1 MQWEI
6 FTTGGGYYLY
16 DVFNMLA
23 AYTGSGN
30 FRNLI
35 QIGIVIGIGWSAVQL
50 AFGGNLSSMMK
61 YIMTMVVVMML
72 ALMPKSSVVIIDKTS
87 GTIPVYG
94 IVDNVPTSI
103 AILGHYTSAVSYYVT
118 GQMETLLS
126 TPTDLTYQKNGILFG
141 STLLAQA
148 ANWRAVSPTIHE
160 NLVNYMQQCTIDPAN
175 LGHVDLELL
184 ATNGDMESF
193 ITANM
198 PASMAYYDVVTGQ
211 TRTCSSG
218 WADVRA
224 SVTAEVNAVLAQKS
238 ARLFQGANA
247 SGAANIARLQG
258 TLEDFQGL
266 MAMSSASAVQTIK
279 QAMYVNALDDGM
291 MRFIATSGN
300 SAAMDIYQV
309 ARADIQTRSSYA
321 AIGANAAKWVPLLK
335 IVFETLYYAAF
346 PLAVLM
352 MMTPM
357 GPAVLKG
364 YCGGF
369 VWIAAWEP
377 LSAILH
383 SIVIKASSGF
393 YRSAGAVTSD
403 GTVSDVV
410 LSWANHFGIRAVEQ
424 DVGTVAGFLM
434 MSVPFLASAIM
445 FGANRMT
452 GMATSMLNVSQGA
465 AIETGR
471 EAATGSIGLGN
482 LSMNNYAG
490 NKMNMSSVMDTGR
503 ESITAGNGGIV
514 TRNSDGTFSIQA
526 GSSVSNGGINAQAS
540 QMVRSELSRRAEE
553 SRTAASS
560 AASELSDYIANGA
573 SELTAFSRSVTSGEL
588 SSSGKSNDITQNG
601 TMAVRNAFSKVEE
614 FAQRHGV
621 STDLAMRAAL
631 TGQVQAEAGV
641 GVSASVGLAA
651 TGSLDGKSGEEFS
664 EVVRAAQDS
673 GLTHE
678 LARISSV
685 RNSLG
690 TSRTDGSSQGASED
704 VRFSLDEGQRMAETY
719 LSRIDEAETYAAA
732 ASRMESA
739 GVALDTNLN
748 QMFAN
753 QLIANGYHPLEDAPR
768 IMSPVTPEQM
778 EAKDRIIGTMVDQIV
793 DQMVPAAPADRTAGY
808 TVERDRSG
816 FATVPA
822 EEATFRD
829 GETVSAPGLRA
840 DVAAASEFNTEMV
853 NGLATLSWEE
863 WNNERNQRRAEI
875 TGTESSLEANMDQ
888 TIGGAMMR
896 RMGAALGV
904 TDREMSKLKAAH
916 PEAWTSPGAAMDYY
930 SSNPEKYQEVTG
942 RPFSDGAP
950 GMMAPVSTGLE
961 QNSNA
966 NSGAADIT
974 PRPAASQPT
983 VQPVRPRSFTPQERD
998 LVVRT
1003 MLGEAASEGDVGL
1016 AAVALVIRNRANDQ
1030 RFPDSVGAVATQGNS
1045 RGVHQF
1051 SVWNNDG
1058 SGNNL
1063 PSKYNPGDREYE
1075 RAAYIFDVIMGGLVP
1090 DFTEGATHYYSP
1102 AGMRALV
1109 ESGYQKNL
1117 IPGWL
1122 QAQSDARD
1130 TPNVQIGGHIFT
1142 GQVKP
1147 TE

>member
-6 FTTGGGYYLY
+6 YTTGGGYYLY

-35 QIGIVIGIGWSAVQL
+35 QIGIIVGIGWSAVQL
-50 AFGGNLSSMMK
+50 AFGGNLGSTMK
-61 YIMTMVVVMML
+61 YIMTMIVVMML
-72 ALMPKSSVVIIDKTS
+72 ALMPKSSVVIIDKTM
-87 GTIPVYG
+87 GTIPIYG
-94 IVDNVPTSI
+94 IVDNVPTSV

-148 ANWRAVSPTIHE
+148 ANWRAVSPKIHE

-175 LGHVDLELL
+175 LGHMDLEML
-184 ATNGDMESF
+184 ATNGDMEGF

-198 PASMAYYDVVTGQ
+198 PASMAYYDVTTGQ
-211 TRTCSSG
+211 TRTCSAG

-224 SVTAEVNAVLAQKS
+224 SVTSEVNAVLAQK
-238 ARLFQGANA
+238 AAEMFQGANA
-247 SGAANIARLQG
+247 TGPANIARLQG
-258 TLEDFQGL
+258 TLGDFQGM
-266 MAMSSASAVQTIK
+266 MAMSSASAVSTIK

-383 SIVIKASSGF
+383 SIVIKASAGF

-403 GTVSDVV
+403 GSVSDVV

-514 TRNSDGTFSIQA
+514 TRNADGTFSIQA

-540 QMVRSELSRRAEE
+540 QMVRSELSRRADE

-560 AASELSDYIANGA
+560 AASELSDYISNGA
-573 SELTAFSRSVTSGEL
+573 SELTAFSRSVTSGEMY
-588 SSSGKSNDITQNG
+588 SSGESSDITQNG

-614 FAQRHGV
+614 FAQKHGI
-621 STDLAMRAAL
+621 SAETAMRATIAAQL
-631 TGQVQAEAGV
+631 GAG
-641 GVSASVGLAA
+641 GGAGLSASATLGA
-651 TGSLDGKSGEEFS
+651 TGSIDGKSGEDFHEL
-664 EVVRAAQDS
+664 VRAAQDA

-678 LARISSV
+678 LTRISSA
-685 RNSLG
+685 RSSLG
-690 TSRTDGSSQGASED
+690 TSKTAGSSDGASED
-704 VRFSLDEGQRMAETY
+704 KRFSLDEGQRLAETY
-719 LSRIDEAETYAAA
+719 VSRLDEAQSYATA

-753 QLIANGYHPLEDAPR
+753 QLIANGYDPLEDAPR

-778 EAKDRIIGTMVDQIV
+778 EAKDRILGEMVDQVV
-793 DQMVPAAPADRTAGY
+793 DQLVPAAPTDPTAGY
-808 TVERDRSG
+808 SVETDRSS
-816 FATVPA
+816 FATAPA
-822 EEATFRD
+822 RSTRFRD
-829 GETVSAPGLRA
+829 GESMSIY
-840 DVAAASEFNTEMV
+840 DASEELAEKKAFNEEMV
-853 NGLATLSWEE
+853 NGDFNLFHGE
-863 WNNERNQRRAEI
+863 WNKEWQERKAEVG
-875 TGTESSLEANMDQ
+875 GTNSALESNMDQ

-896 RMGAALGV
+896 RMGSALGI
-904 TDREMSKLKAAH
+904 TDNEMTKLKEAH
-916 PEAWTSPGAAMDYY
+916 PEAWSSPGTALDYY
-930 SSNPEKYQEVTG
+930 ANNPEKYQEVIG
-942 RPFSDGAP
+942 RPFGEGAP
-950 GMMAPVSTGLE
+950 EMMAPVSTG
-961 QNSNA
+961 QADTAPNA
-966 NSGAADIT
+966 GSLAAQPATKEAPAPAMT
-974 PRPAASQPT
+974 PRT
-983 VQPVRPRSFTPQERD
+983 FTPEERD

-1016 AAVALVIRNRANDQ
+1016 AAVALVIRNRADDK
-1030 RFPDSVGAVATQGNS
+1030 RFPDGVGAVATQGN
-1045 RGVHQF
+1045 GKGIHQF
-1051 SVWNNDG
+1051 SVWNDDG

-1063 PSKYNPGDREYE
+1063 PSRYNPGDKQYE
-1075 RAAYIFDVIMGGLVP
+1075 RAAYILDVVMGGLVP

-1102 AGMRALV
+1102 AGMRQLV
-1109 ESGYQKNL
+1109 ETGYQKNL

-1122 QAQSDARD
+1122 NSETAGRDA
-1130 TPNVQIGGHIFT
+1130 PNVQIGGHIFT

-1147 TE
+1147 KE